1 MKNNTYFQT
10 MNQTS
15 AEFEKARAAR
25 KAEKDTILKA
35 EDWAALNAWHE
46 REKGFKYPFTNGQ
59 EKAYHAWFNSVRDE
73 SSTFEV
79 RDLPWDKDTHDFVE
93 TLRAAG
99 IAEFAVTDQS
109 TALMRLLHLL
119 AAEGCT
125 MQGLCKVT
133 RSETRWGGEG
143 TKEYPGILFRT

>member
-1 MKNNTYFQT
+1 MKNNAYFQA
-10 MNQTS
+10 MNQTGT
-15 AEFEKARAAR
+15 EFGKARAQR
-25 KAEKDTILKA
+25 EAEKDAILKA
-35 EDWAALNAWHE
+35 EDWAALEAWHE
-46 REKGFKYPFTNGQ
+46 RENGIKYPFTNGQ
-59 EKAYHAWFNSVRDE
+59 DKAFCAWFNSVRDE

-79 RDLPWDKDTHDFVE
+79 HDSVE
-93 TLRAAG
+93 ALRAAG
-99 IAEFAVTDQS
+99 ITKFAVTDQS

>member
-1 MKNNTYFQT
+1 MKSNTYFQA
-10 MNQTS
+10 MNQASTGIH
-15 AEFEKARAAR
+15 FTDGQLRAYR
-25 KAEKDTILKA
+25 
-35 EDWAALNAWHE
+35 AWLE
-46 REKGFKYPFTNGQ
+46 STRN
-59 EKAYHAWFNSVRDE
+59 E

-79 RDLPWDKDTHDFVE
+79 QDLPWDRDIHDFVE
-93 TLRAAG
+93 TIRAAG
-99 IAEFAVTDQS
+99 VTEFAVTDQS